1 MFTALH
7 PLLLWG
13 AAAVAVPI
21 LIHLLLR
28 QRPKPRPWAAM
39 RWLLAAAQAA
49 QRRYRLTNFL
59 LLLLR
64 CLIILFIALCI
75 SRPALPG
82 LGGGDRLVLI
92 IDRTASMG
100 ARGND
105 PGPLA
110 AAKAE
115 LSRATFDYR
124 SVVVIGVANDVQQ
137 FSAGSPADLRSAL
150 GRLDVSD
157 LPGGLEYAAEGA
169 LADQLSTLVG
179 TAADVV
185 LISDFQQDDGSRMAA
200 LLKPHAR
207 SLARLYVG
215 DHSPNALVEGIA
227 AMGDLRPD
235 QPNELMLRVTGQASG
250 AAIAADDGPF
260 LPLAGA
266 SVTGGLLRIA
276 TPPLMVGDHRLRIR
290 IDDAGLTYD
299 NLLELPVNVRA
310 AITVLSIGEHPDYLS
325 ASLNADATAF
335 AYKRVAAPQLSGE
348 PLPPHGLIALRE
360 RVADGKKL
368 ADWVTS
374 GGVLWATL
382 SLLNEDQALRPLV
395 AALTVGDKQR
405 TGGAYRSGEK
415 DLDEVLSVGQRES
428 VPTVNLPENARV
440 LLRAGE
446 APLVVQIPVGAG
458 SLIVELTDLQPTGDE
473 SLRARG
479 TLPLWV
485 NRVARRA
492 TAALSSPVFWQAGQP
507 APTNATL
514 QRNAMSVT
522 VKSGEPL
529 MMAPGVWTRTDS
541 PSVVMLPSRSEG
553 QLQQDPPRQ
562 CAKTLAE
569 ALPERPGSDWGLA
582 LAIAALLLAISE
594 GLVAAW
600 AGRKYGQ

>member
-13 AAAVAVPI
+13 VAAIAVPI

-49 QRRYRLTNFL
+49 QRRYRLTNLL

-64 CLIILFIALCI
+64 CLVILLIALCI
-75 SRPALPG
+75 ARPALPG

-92 IDRTASMG
+92 IDRSASMG

-110 AAKAE
+110 AAKAA
-115 LSRATFDYR
+115 LSQATFDYR

-137 FSAGSPADLRSAL
+137 FSAGSPADLRLAL
-150 GRLDVSD
+150 GRLDVTD
-157 LPGGLEYAAEGA
+157 LPGGLEYAAQGP
-169 LADQLSTLVG
+169 LAEQLSALVG
-179 TAADVV
+179 ITADVL
-185 LISDFQQDDGSRMAA
+185 LISDFQQDDGSRIAA

-207 SLARLYVG
+207 SLARWHVG
-215 DHSPNALVEGIA
+215 EHSPNALVEGVTN
-227 AMGDLRPD
+227 MGDLRPD
-235 QPNELMLRVTGQASG
+235 QPNEFMLRVTGPASG

-260 LPLAGA
+260 LPLVGA
-266 SVTGGLLRIA
+266 SVTGGLLRIS
-276 TPPLMVGDHRLRIR
+276 TPPLTLGDHRLRIR
-290 IDDAGLTYD
+290 IDDGGLNYD
-299 NLLELPVNVRA
+299 NLLELPVSVRGA
-310 AITVLSIGEHPDYLS
+310 VTVLSVGEQTDYLS
-325 ASLNADATAF
+325 ASLAADAAAF
-335 AYKRVAAPQLSGE
+335 EHKRIAAPQLSGE
-348 PLPPHGLIALRE
+348 PLPAHGLIALRE
-360 RVADGKKL
+360 RVADGRPL
-368 ADWVTS
+368 ADWVAN

-382 SLLNEDQALRPLV
+382 SLLSEDQALRPLV
-395 AALTVGDKQR
+395 AALTVGDSQR
-405 TGGAYRSGEK
+405 PGGAYFSGEK
-415 DLDEVLSVGQRES
+415 DLDEVLSVGRRES
-428 VPTVNLPENARV
+428 VPAVTLPENAKV

-458 SLIVELTDLQPTGDE
+458 ALIVELTDLQPTGDE

-492 TAALSSPVFWQAGQP
+492 TAALAAPIFWQAGQP
-507 APTNATL
+507 APMNATL
-514 QRNAMSVT
+514 QRGALSVT
-522 VKSGEPL
+522 VKTAEPL
-529 MMAPGVWTRTDS
+529 MLAPGVWTRSDNS
-541 PSVVMLPSRSEG
+541 LVIMLPSRSEG

-562 CAKTLAE
+562 SAKTLAE

-582 LAIAALLLAISE
+582 LAIAALVLAISE

-600 AGRKYGQ
+600 AGRKYG

>member
-1 MFTALH
+1 
-7 PLLLWG
+7 
-13 AAAVAVPI
+13 
-21 LIHLLLR
+21 
-28 QRPKPRPWAAM
+28 M

-49 QRRYRLTNFL
+49 QRRYRLTNLL

-64 CLIILFIALCI
+64 CLVILLIALCI
-75 SRPALPG
+75 ARPALPG

-110 AAKAE
+110 AAKAA
-115 LSRATFDYR
+115 LSQATFDYR

-137 FSAGSPADLRSAL
+137 LSAGSPADLRSAL
-150 GRLDVSD
+150 GRLDATD
-157 LPGGLEYAAEGA
+157 LPGGLEHAAEGP

-185 LISDFQQDDGSRMAA
+185 LISDFQQDDGSRIAA

-215 DHSPNALVEGIA
+215 DHSPNALVEGVA
-227 AMGDLRPD
+227 NMGDLRPD
-235 QPNELMLRVTGQASG
+235 QPNEFMLRVTGPASG

-260 LPLAGA
+260 LPLVGA

-276 TPPLMVGDHRLRIR
+276 TPPLTLGEHRLRVR
-290 IDDAGLTYD
+290 IDDVGLNYD
-299 NLLELPVNVRA
+299 NLLELPVLVRGA
-310 AITVLSIGEHPDYLS
+310 VTVLSIGEQTDYLS
-325 ASLNADATAF
+325 ASLAADATAF
-335 AYKRVAAPQLSGE
+335 ELKRIAAPQLSGE
-348 PLPPHGLIALRE
+348 PLPPHGLVALRE
-360 RVADGKKL
+360 RVADGRPL
-368 ADWVTS
+368 ADWVTN

-382 SLLNEDQALRPLV
+382 SLLSEDQALRPLV
-395 AALTVGDKQR
+395 TALTVGDHQR
-405 TGGAYRSGEK
+405 PGGAYFSGEK
-415 DLDEVLSVGQRES
+415 DLDEVLSVGRRES
-428 VPTVNLPENARV
+428 VPAVTLPENAQV

-458 SLIVELTDLQPTGDE
+458 ALIVELTDLQPTGDE

-492 TAALSSPVFWQAGQP
+492 TAALAAPIFWQAGQP
-507 APTNATL
+507 APTTATL
-514 QRNAMSVT
+514 QRGALSVT
-522 VKSGEPL
+522 VKTGEPL
-529 MMAPGVWTRTDS
+529 LLAPGVWTRSDN
-541 PSVVMLPSRSEG
+541 PSVIVLPSRSEG

-562 CAKTLAE
+562 AAKTLAE

-600 AGRKYGQ
+600 AGRKYG

>member
-1 MFTALH
+1 
-7 PLLLWG
+7 
-13 AAAVAVPI
+13 
-21 LIHLLLR
+21 
-28 QRPKPRPWAAM
+28 M

-49 QRRYRLTNFL
+49 QRRYRLTNLL

-64 CLIILFIALCI
+64 CLVILLIALCI
-75 SRPALPG
+75 ARPALPG

-110 AAKAE
+110 AAKAA
-115 LSRATFDYR
+115 LSQATFDYR

-137 FSAGSPADLRSAL
+137 FGAGSPADLRSAL
-150 GRLDVSD
+150 GRLDATE
-157 LPGGLEYAAEGA
+157 LPGGLEHAAEGP
-169 LADQLSTLVG
+169 LADQLSTVVG
-179 TAADVV
+179 SAADVV
-185 LISDFQQDDGSRMAA
+185 LISDFQQDDGSRIAA

-215 DHSPNALVEGIA
+215 DHSPNALVEGVA
-227 AMGDLRPD
+227 NMGDLRPD
-235 QPNELMLRVTGQASG
+235 QPNEFMLRVTGPASG

-260 LPLAGA
+260 LPLVGA
-266 SVTGGLLRIA
+266 AVTGGLLRIA
-276 TPPLMVGDHRLRIR
+276 TPPLTLGEHRLRVR
-290 IDDAGLTYD
+290 LDDAGLNYD
-299 NLLELPVNVRA
+299 NLLELPVSVRGA
-310 AITVLSIGEHPDYLS
+310 VPVLSIGEQTDYLS
-325 ASLNADATAF
+325 ASLAADATAF
-335 AYKRVAAPQLSGE
+335 EHKRIAAPQLSGE

-360 RVADGKKL
+360 RVADGRPL
-368 ADWVTS
+368 ADWVTN

-382 SLLNEDQALRPLV
+382 SLLSEDQALRPLV
-395 AALTVGDKQR
+395 AALTVGDRQR
-405 TGGAYRSGEK
+405 PGGAYFSGEK
-415 DLDEVLSVGQRES
+415 DLDEVLSVGRRES
-428 VPTVNLPENARV
+428 VPAVTLPENARV

-458 SLIVELTDLQPTGDE
+458 ALIVELTDLQPTGDE

-492 TAALSSPVFWQAGQP
+492 TAALAAPIFWQAGQP
-507 APTNATL
+507 APINATL
-514 QRNAMSVT
+514 QRGALSVT
-522 VKSGEPL
+522 VKTGEPL
-529 MMAPGVWTRTDS
+529 MLAPGVWTRSDN
-541 PSVVMLPSRSEG
+541 PSVIVLPSRSEG

-562 CAKTLAE
+562 AAKTLAE

-582 LAIAALLLAISE
+582 LAIAALLLAVSE

-600 AGRKYGQ
+600 AGKKYGQ